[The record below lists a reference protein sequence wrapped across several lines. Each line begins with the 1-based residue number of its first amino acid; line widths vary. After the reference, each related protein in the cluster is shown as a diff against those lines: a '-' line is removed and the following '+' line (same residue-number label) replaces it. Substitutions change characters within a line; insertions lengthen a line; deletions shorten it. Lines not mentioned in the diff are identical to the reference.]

1 MDCGEYLLK
10 KTNSLQRTERRE
22 IATDCNFTTAIGSLH
37 SLIDNCD
44 GFYVVCQA
52 TGNETVACFEE
63 SFAIKET
70 Y

>member
-37 SLIDNCD
+37 SLII
-44 GFYVVCQA
+44 V
-52 TGNETVACFEE
+52 TVFMLFVKQLVMKLSPVLRKALL
-63 SFAIKET
+63 
-70 Y
+70 